1 MKSYEFGTTS
11 DGKIVNAYIIE
22 NLNGIRVEFLNYG
35 CILRQFWV
43 PKSDDS
49 YVNIVYGLDSVA
61 DYENDRCY
69 FGALIGRSAGLIKN
83 SQISIDG
90 NSYQLDANY
99 GSDYLNGSLSKKVF
113 EAHDLPAKTLEEA
126 SKGIVFTYRS
136 PDGEDGFPG
145 NVDIK
150 VTYLLDDNDVLHMTY
165 EAVSDQD
172 TILNL
177 TNCSYF
183 YLGADQTVSVNSK
196 TFAAAADIA
205 DEYNVKKVTDNP
217 VMDLRSPKNLDE
229 NTPEEG
235 YFNHYYCLGER
246 EYPAWTP
253 DVAIKAEGR
262 GITMEVRTT
271 ADSVRI
277 FSGNTVGI
285 AIEPQTLPCYA
296 ECTSNSGL
304 VLKKNKTKTWKNSY
318 KIIV

>member
-1 MKSYEFGTTS
+1 MKIYEFGKTS
-11 DGKIVNAYIIE
+11 DGKIINAYIIE

-61 DYENDRCY
+61 DYENDRCC

-83 SQISIDG
+83 SEISI
-90 NSYQLDANY
+90 NENKYKLAANY

-113 EAHDLPAKTLEEA
+113 EVHDLPAKTLDEA

-177 TNCSYF
+177 TNSSYF
-183 YLGADQTVSVNSK
+183 YLGADQKVSVNAK
-196 TFAAAADIA
+196 RFANAGNEIRTSDI
-205 DEYNVKKVTDNP
+205 KKVAEYP
-217 VMDLRSPKNLDE
+217 KMDLRTSKDLDD
-229 NTPEEG
+229 NAPESG
-235 YFNHYYCLGER
+235 YFDQYYCFEKR
-246 EYPAWTP
+246 DYPAWKP
-253 DVAIKAEGR
+253 DVQIKAEGR
-262 GITMEVRTT
+262 GITMEIRTSEN
-271 ADSVRI
+271 AVRI

-296 ECTSNSGL
+296 EYTKNPGL
-304 VLKKNKTKTWKNSY
+304 VLEKNKARIWKSSY